1 MGINERFN
9 RFSHRASR
17 VVGSSYAFI
26 VALLIVALWLASG
39 PVFGFSDTW
48 QLIINTGTTIVTFLM
63 VFVIQNSQNR
73 DAIGLHLKIDELI
86 RATTGARNS
95 MIDLDKLTDAQLA
108 ELEQEFMR
116 ICQEG
121 GAGSDQWTA
130 GAAPHAHARSAA
142 QARHRPRRS

>member
-95 MIDLDKLTDAQLA
+95 MIDLDKLSDAQLA

-121 GAGSDQWTA
+121 GVGSEQWTA
-130 GAAPHAHARSAA
+130 GAPPHAHSRSGAE
-142 QARHRPRRS
+142 ARHRPRRS